1 MFQMLAAMEKENS
14 LKSDHEL
21 RLERDRINMEVM
33 KSGEV
38 DEVDLEEASKQTGLE
53 FEDVCSEELK
63 IFTSTHLD
71 KGTPQNTEL

>member
-33 KSGEV
+33 KSGEA

-71 KGTPQNTEL
+71 KGIP